1 VLIGIDAVPLTRE
14 AGGVR
19 QYFARWFGEILQSP
33 RADEEIV
40 LFHGDNQRDLDEV
53 LPPRWRDHGQEI
65 SSGVTRVG
73 EEFDIL
79 FSTTPVARLRARG
92 AVSVVTMPDVLEAAY
107 PRHFPLRERWAR
119 FSLHAE
125 SAEMAN
131 RIVTLSR
138 HSRAA
143 IASFYQVPESKI
155 AIVPPRVGAAE
166 VTPSTDP
173 PDLPAEYVL
182 YPANN
187 WPHKNH
193 ERLLRALATVRD
205 RHAVRVPCVLTGSAS
220 ASGYDIAAGI
230 ERYRLSDQVRHLGYL
245 EPGPLAAVLAGAR
258 AMVFPSRFEGFG
270 MPLIESMHAGVPV
283 ACGSD
288 AAIGELVGEAA
299 LRFDAGNSE
308 DIAEAIV
315 RIWSDRGLRATLV
328 ERGRE
333 RAAGFAAIDMG
344 AAIRR
349 CWDDA
354 ASDEIPLVGLRRR
367 AAIRA
372 RALRMALFPE
382 VAQLGDEA

>member
-1 VLIGIDAVPLTRE
+1 MLIGIDAVPLTRE

-33 RADEEIV
+33 RANEEIV
-40 LFHGDNQRDLDEV
+40 LFHGDNESDLDEV
-53 LPPRWRDHGQEI
+53 LPPRWRDHRQQI
-65 SSGVTRVG
+65 SRGVARVAD
-73 EEFDIL
+73 EFDVL

-92 AVSVVTMPDVLEAAY
+92 AVSVVTMPDVLEAVY
-107 PRHFPLRERWAR
+107 PRHFPLRERLAR

-125 SAEMAN
+125 SAERAN

-143 IASFYQVPESKI
+143 IASFYRVPESKI
-155 AIVPPRVGAAE
+155 AVVPPRIGAAE
-166 VTPSTDP
+166 VAPSANL

-182 YPANN
+182 YTANN

-205 RHAVRVPCVLTGSAS
+205 RHAVRVACVLTGSTS
-220 ASGYDIAAGI
+220 TSGYDIAAAI

-245 EPGPLAAVLAGAR
+245 EPGRFAAVLERAR

-288 AAIGELVGEAA
+288 AAIGELVGDAA
-299 LRFDAGNSE
+299 LRFDADDSD

-315 RIWSDRGLRATLV
+315 RIWSDRGLRARLV
-328 ERGRE
+328 EGGRQ

-354 ASDEIPLVGLRRR
+354 ASDEIPLVGVRRR

-372 RALRMALFPE
+372 RALRMALLPD
-382 VAQLGDEA
+382 VAQLGAKA